1 MSILHDFATINTS
14 FDALGERLL
23 RNLPGREALKSERV
37 ESLNVEIWL
46 SPYEALQGVVV
57 PVGIPVFRPCAVCG
71 GSGRD
76 WFSPCLD
83 CGGQGVVETERT
95 VHVRVP
101 PQVREGAIF
110 ERPLRGLGIRN
121 LYLRLHIRIGW

>member
-1 MSILHDFATINTS
+1 LQ
-14 FDALGERLL
+14 
-23 RNLPGREALKSERV
+23 NLPGREAPKSERV

-57 PVGIPVFRPCAVCG
+57 PVGIPVFRHCAVCG

-76 WFSPCLD
+76 WFSLCLD

-95 VHVRVP
+95 VNVRISP
-101 PQVREGAIF
+101 PVREGAIF
-110 ERPLRGLGIRN
+110 EMPLRGLGIRN
-121 LYLRLHIRIGW
+121 LYLRLHIRMSW